1 MYPVSPRERPE
12 GREKCLNSGTTSDLS
27 SKLKAFFFLLRFDSN
42 NKTFPRLD
50 FTSFLRKTNQM
61 FSVSFFFCSLR
72 KEPYRSWVLHYF
84 DRRRSEYGQGAGGE
98 VWMWRFR
105 SCHARALKGVEQR
118 HRMHREPRF
127 RPCRCANE
135 VKVERTDVYV
145 HRVIRSSCHKPHEP
159 AGTARGMHAH
169 TFKLRLGALEAVSAS
184 SNVHPNQSGTPAE
197 TCCRVYAYLCRGVE
211 EALRAR
217 AARLARK
224 RFFSRVLAR
233 FLARRR

>member
-1 MYPVSPRERPE
+1 MQRVPCFTEGTPR
-12 GREKCLNSGTTSDLS
+12 GTGKMSEFGDDKRLVVEAESFS
-27 SKLKAFFFLLRFDSN
+27 SSFQLEQQNISEAG
-42 NKTFPRLD
+42 FP
-50 FTSFLRKTNQM
+50 SFLRKTNQM

-127 RPCRCANE
+127 RLCRCANE

-159 AGTARGMHAH
+159 AGTARGMHAY
-169 TFKLRLGALEAVSAS
+169 V
-184 SNVHPNQSGTPAE
+184 
-197 TCCRVYAYLCRGVE
+197 
-211 EALRAR
+211 
-217 AARLARK
+217 
-224 RFFSRVLAR
+224 
-233 FLARRR
+233 

>member
-1 MYPVSPRERPE
+1 
-12 GREKCLNSGTTSDLS
+12 
-27 SKLKAFFFLLRFDSN
+27 
-42 NKTFPRLD
+42 
-50 FTSFLRKTNQM
+50 
-61 FSVSFFFCSLR
+61 
-72 KEPYRSWVLHYF
+72 
-84 DRRRSEYGQGAGGE
+84 
-98 VWMWRFR
+98 MWRFR

-127 RPCRCANE
+127 RLCRCANE

-224 RFFSRVLAR
+224 RFFSCTSAISCPAEVVSISVNGSRKSTEPFLGGTLCYRVQKSPRSMALPMFQKRCTAIIC
-233 FLARRR
+233 LSE